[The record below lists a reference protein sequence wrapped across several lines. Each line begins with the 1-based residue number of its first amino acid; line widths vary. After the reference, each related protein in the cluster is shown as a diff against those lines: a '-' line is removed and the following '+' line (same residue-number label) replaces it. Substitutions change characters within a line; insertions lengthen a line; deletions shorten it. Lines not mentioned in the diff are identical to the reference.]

1 MGRWLKKRKRQVKCL
16 SLRKKTSAA
25 PRKVIP
31 KEEEQ
36 PAFAGMKL
44 KKSSTVKR
52 DWDDGGL
59 EKVDLKH
66 HEFEKTPEEEQPERG
81 TGIEMTEALPDD
93 DAKKGKKKKKTQKDP
108 IFKLKKVKL
117 IELKP
122 IPDD

>member
-1 MGRWLKKRKRQVKCL
+1 MVEKKEESEQGEMFKLK
-16 SLRKKTSAA
+16 KKTSAA

-66 HEFEKTPEEEQPERG
+66 HEFEKTPEEEQV
-81 TGIEMTEALPDD
+81 TNCTTLSAFYFDWLL
-93 DAKKGKKKKKTQKDP
+93 Q
-108 IFKLKKVKL
+108 FQN
-117 IELKP
+117 
-122 IPDD
+122 